1 MGANTAAGRPAG
13 PGLLAVLLGA
23 VGIGPL
29 LTYGLSATSEL
40 VIRDLGISEVE
51 FGFLATACFAAGALG
66 NAALGRF
73 SDGKSDRFLMV
84 AVYALAALALAA
96 AAVPG
101 GYLLLLIAASL
112 AGLAQSFPN
121 GVTNRILLRRVPAA
135 KRIGWTGIKQSGVQ
149 ASQLAAS
156 LTFPALALWIGWR
169 GASAAGAVLALAL
182 LAVTL
187 RQLAMVR
194 PLDPYAP
201 PEPFAPPE
209 PAGPASSGVP
219 SVAPVPG
226 PARAARARQPF
237 LVWALA
243 AFGFLNGLGVQ
254 ATNIYLPL
262 FAVREMGFSL
272 VLGGIV
278 AATAGAVG
286 VVARVG
292 WARAMSRGV
301 SARALLVALGSI
313 ALAGAGVFLAA
324 GATGHAAL
332 LWTAVALHGI
342 SALGVSVVIMAALL
356 RNIPAASMGSAAGIV
371 TAGLF
376 AGFAIGPLLMGAS
389 IAGTGGFA
397 AGWMVVAG
405 TYACCVLLAVYLVRR
420 ARKAR
425 G

>member
-1 MGANTAAGRPAG
+1 MDGRTTGGRPAG

-73 SDGKSDRFLMV
+73 SDGRSDRFLMV

-182 LAVTL
+182 LVVTL
-187 RQLAMVR
+187 RQLATVR
-194 PLDPYAP
+194 PLEPYAP
-201 PEPFAPPE
+201 PEPA
-209 PAGPASSGVP
+209 APASSGVP

-356 RNIPAASMGSAAGIV
+356 RNIPAASMGSASGIV

-389 IAGTGGFA
+389 IAATGGFA